1 MSGLTFADGAIAGSS
16 LIADHFVGANLPGM
30 IAKGRRLSSSSSYKL
45 ALIVLALIVIGS
57 SLLAAVFGLTGEI
70 KHSLINVQKQSSW

>member
-1 MSGLTFADGAIAGSS
+1 MSSFTFANGAIAGSP
-16 LIADHFVGANLPGM
+16 LIADHFVGANLLGM
-30 IAKGRRLSSSSSYKL
+30 IAKGRRLSSSSSYK
-45 ALIVLALIVIGS
+45 LALIVIGS